1 MERLRPRR
9 FSCCDFSSEVVFLL
23 LRESIKDDEA
33 KMNSAKTGTFLKAIL
48 STASLLLVS
57 TFAPTGFGESGTQD
71 QTVQP
76 AISQPSRAH
85 KSGEG
90 PFAGLN
96 LSDDQKA
103 QIKKIHEDAKA
114 KADAAMSDPSLS
126 DAQKQTKVKEIHR
139 AARKQAH
146 GVLTP
151 EQRQQLKA
159 NRRESRTERSAP
171 AST

>member
-1 MERLRPRR
+1 
-9 FSCCDFSSEVVFLL
+9 
-23 LRESIKDDEA
+23 
-33 KMNSAKTGTFLKAIL
+33 MNSAKTGTFLKAIL
-48 STASLLLVS
+48 STASLLLVG

-71 QTVQP
+71 QTVPP
-76 AISQPSRAH
+76 AISQPAPRAH

-103 QIKKIHEDAKA
+103 QIKKIQEDAKA